1 MVNEYEYFINTKG
14 VKMPEIDLAYLPVVG
29 RGEQINIIC
38 AMHGIKVNSLMSNPM
53 GDDFNKDTQAPF
65 GTVPWMKDHSNGLEL
80 NDSMAI
86 VQYLVNKYEGP
97 LTPSD
102 ADQAAQ
108 VAMYWSWC
116 QDYYSFVLSPF
127 HDIITGHNEPFWRSL
142 RLTDTLAEGG
152 KELGIK
158 NLTTLHTNRSNMLE
172 KNLAGSSSAKPFMT
186 GSSCSYADIFLYT
199 CVRTVQ
205 ETGGFGILRDE
216 FGGDPFKDCPTIAS
230 ICSEVGSIN
239 EVGQTVGSKFSECP
253 I

>member
-1 MVNEYEYFINTKG
+1 
-14 VKMPEIDLAYLPVVG
+14 MPEIDLAYLPVVG

-108 VAMYWSWC
+108 
-116 QDYYSFVLSPF
+116 
-127 HDIITGHNEPFWRSL
+127 
-142 RLTDTLAEGG
+142 TLETHISKGL
-152 KELGIK
+152 EH
-158 NLTTLHTNRSNMLE
+158 TL
-172 KNLAGSSSAKPFMT
+172 KA
-186 GSSCSYADIFLYT
+186 
-199 CVRTVQ
+199 
-205 ETGGFGILRDE
+205 
-216 FGGDPFKDCPTIAS
+216 FK
-230 ICSEVGSIN
+230 
-239 EVGQTVGSKFSECP
+239 
-253 I
+253 